1 MTLIVTFE
9 VEGDPVPKGRPRVA
23 RRGQFVQ
30 TYTDAKTID
39 YETHVAMKARQAIG
53 ASEPLKGALTVFLY
67 LRYGVPTSYS
77 KKRKEACLLGL
88 EYPKKQDIDNV
99 YKSITD
105 AMQGIV
111 FLNDSQ
117 IVEAHIKKVYHE
129 TAGANVMVQEEIN
142 QKEIK

>member
-1 MTLIVTFE
+1 MSLIVTFT
-9 VEGDPVPKGRPRVA
+9 VDGDPVPKGRPRFA

-39 YETHVAMKARQAIG
+39 YETHVAIKARQAIG
-53 ASEPLKGALTVFLY
+53 ASEPLQGALTVFLY
-67 LRYGVPTSYS
+67 LRYGVPASYS
-77 KKRKEACLLGL
+77 KKRKEACLAGL

-117 IVEAHIKKVYHE
+117 IVEAHITKVYAE
-129 TAGANVMVQEEIN
+129 TAGANVMVQECE
-142 QKEIK
+142 

>member
-1 MTLIVTFE
+1 MSLVVTFT
-9 VEGDPVPKGRPRVA
+9 VDGDPVPKGRPRFA

-53 ASEPLKGALTVFLY
+53 ATEPLKGALTVFLY

-77 KKRKEACLLGL
+77 KKRKEACLRGV
-88 EYPKKQDIDNV
+88 EYPKKVDLDNV

-111 FLNDSQ
+111 YLNDSQ
-117 IVEAHIKKVYHE
+117 IVEAHITKVYHE
-129 TAGANVMVQEEIN
+129 IAGANVMVQER
-142 QKEIK
+142 

>member
-1 MTLIVTFE
+1 MTLIVTFT
-9 VEGDPVPKGRPRVA
+9 VDGDPVPKGRPRFA

-53 ASEPLKGALTVFLY
+53 ASEPLQGALTVFLY

-77 KKRKEACLLGL
+77 KKRKEACLRGV

-117 IVEAHIKKVYHE
+117 IVEAHIKKVYSE
-129 TAGANVMVQEEIN
+129 EAGANVMVQECE
-142 QKEIK
+142 

>member
-9 VEGDPVPKGRPRVA
+9 VEGDPVPKGRPRFA

-53 ASEPLKGALTVFLY
+53 ASEPLQGALTVFLY
-67 LRYGVPTSYS
+67 LRYAVPPSYS

-88 EYPKKQDIDNV
+88 EFPKKIDIDNV

-105 AMQGIV
+105 AMNGIV
-111 FLNDSQ
+111 YTDDSQ
-117 IVEAHIKKVYHE
+117 IVEAHITKVYAE
-129 TAGANVMVQEEIN
+129 TAGANIMVHECDSN
-142 QKEIK
+142 

>member
-9 VEGDPVPKGRPRVA
+9 VEGDPVPKGRPRFA

-53 ASEPLKGALTVFLY
+53 ASEPLQGALTVFLY
-67 LRYGVPTSYS
+67 LRYTIPPSYS
-77 KKRKEACLLGL
+77 KKRKEACLRGV
-88 EYPKKQDIDNV
+88 EYPKKIDIDNV

-105 AMQGIV
+105 AMNGIIYAD
-111 FLNDSQ
+111 DSQ
-117 IVEAHIKKVYHE
+117 IVEAHILKCYSLE
-129 TAGANVMVQEEIN
+129 PGANIMIQE
-142 QKEIK
+142 KT